1 MESILIRKRNGENE
15 PFLFSK
21 LRGSLERSGAND
33 SDIQFVIESI
43 TPQLF
48 DGITTR
54 EIYSKAYA
62 LLKKENRVYASK
74 YSLKKALFELGPAG
88 YYFENLIAAL
98 LRKRGYQTEVSVIL
112 QGECVTH
119 EIDVLAEKDGATY
132 AIECKYH
139 AKSQFVNNVKIPLY
153 INSRFNDIQ
162 KKWNS
167 DPKKSTQL
175 KQGWL
180 VSNTKFTLDAIQ
192 YANCV
197 GLRLLSWNYPVDNG
211 INKHI
216 DSYGLYPVT
225 TLTTL
230 TKREKDLIMENDIIL
245 VSELV
250 NSSAILDKLEFSP
263 VRKNRI
269 LKEAESLIEFD
280 KNK

>member
-1 MESILIRKRNGENE
+1 MESILIRKKNGENE
-15 PFLFSK
+15 PFSLSK

-43 TPQLF
+43 TPQLY
-48 DGITTR
+48 DGITTH

-98 LRKRGYQTEVSVIL
+98 LKKRGYQTEVSVIL

-162 KKWNS
+162 KKWND

-197 GLRLLSWNYPVDNG
+197 GLKLLSWNYPVDNG

-263 VRKNRI
+263 VRKKRI